1 MIGAIAHWE
10 NAQWVI
16 DSPYAQKKIVDFYK
30 LTAKNFNAPHLILVD
45 IDNQNPACGDEE
57 ITFES
62 YKNLGAAIEAHKKA
76 NFVLLEV
83 KHKIPKEFKPVELKS
98 FVHPPED
105 VYYVVGS
112 DFGSI
117 DFGQLDPKQKNLFT
131 AFIETNNTIPLW
143 SHTTLAIGLYDR
155 SIKA

>member
-10 NAQWVI
+10 NAQWVV
-16 DSPYAQKKIVDFYK
+16 DSPYAQKKIIDFYK
-30 LTAKNFNAPHLILVD
+30 LTTKNFSAPHLILIDV
-45 IDNQNPACGDEE
+45 DNQSPICGDEE

-62 YKNLGAAIEAHKKA
+62 YKSLETAIEAHKEA
-76 NFVLLEV
+76 NFVFLEV
-83 KHKIPKEFKPVELKS
+83 KHKIPKEFKPDELKD

-117 DFGQLDPKQKNLFT
+117 DFSRLNPKQKNYY
-131 AFIETNNTIPLW
+131 AAYIETGNAIPLW
-143 SHTTLAIGLYDR
+143 SHTALAIGLYDR
-155 SIKA
+155 SVKI